1 MGGIFCVSNTKQE
14 RYLQVSNLRLFQDKS
29 VCRVQ
34 TEVQILCIYSQ
45 LSFDSGCDLWQMI
58 SRETTKQ
65 KERDGAH
72 CDEEQISVLPDT
84 GMAILAH
91 LAPYL
96 FFEVALKKNQ
106 WVSQEGQKSTLSI
119 QCYSLN
125 PLQLPEICSLGI
137 CYT

>member
-1 MGGIFCVSNTKQE
+1 
-14 RYLQVSNLRLFQDKS
+14 
-29 VCRVQ
+29 
-34 TEVQILCIYSQ
+34 
-45 LSFDSGCDLWQMI
+45 MI
-58 SRETTKQ
+58 SRETAKQ

-84 GMAILAH
+84 AMAILAH

-137 CYT
+137 CCT